1 MLGQLQSPLI
11 PVSTV
16 SIPRDVYTNL
26 VYPRVVVGGGGI
38 HRPAETKCEQISE
51 QFLPKNLMVLC
62 VGKTLAII

>member
-16 SIPRDVYTNL
+16 SIPEGG
-26 VYPRVVVGGGGI
+26 GGGGI
-38 HRPAETKCEQISE
+38 HRPAETKCEQISK
-51 QFLPKNLMVLC
+51 QFLPKNLMVFC